1 MYQIA
6 EAYLQLTDAAGKN
19 QVAGAEYGVTQNI
32 GGVDSTSAVHVFG
45 RAA

>member
-6 EAYLQLTDAAGKN
+6 EAYLQVTGQAGKN
-19 QVAGAEYGVTQNI
+19 QIDEAEFVATQNI
-32 GGVDSTSAVHVFG
+32 GGVDTTSAVHVFG